1 MANKQQRSSDRQ
13 SSAARGSEDRY
24 FSKAIGHALHILEIF
39 KGETG
44 PHSLSEITRK
54 TALPKSSVF
63 RILRTLEVTGYLE
76 RSSGDRYALSPAMA
90 AQVSNGLAH
99 KLVQVALP
107 FVQGLNREFRETVSV
122 ACLFEN
128 HIEVVL
134 TVPSPERIQMSNV
147 QGGIIPP
154 YASSLGKC
162 IVAHQPESCRHRLL
176 STYGITPFTPKTIT
190 SELELNKEY
199 EKVRK
204 QGYSID
210 LEETAVGGC
219 CFAGPIHYG
228 GKVIAAISISVPKM
242 RCHSQEKFINAVVSP
257 AAAISSKLCSA

>member
-1 MANKQQRSSDRQ
+1 MPKRQQEGIDSQPPTLQNK
-13 SSAARGSEDRY
+13 GERY
-24 FSKAIGHALHILEIF
+24 FSKAIGHALNILEIF
-39 KGETG
+39 KQEAV
-44 PHSLSEITRK
+44 PYSLSDITRK
-54 TALPKSSVF
+54 TRLPKSSVF
-63 RILRTLEVTGYLE
+63 RILRTLEVAGYIE
-76 RSSGDRYALSPAMA
+76 RSSGDRYAISPAMA

-99 KLVQVALP
+99 KLVRAALP

-134 TVPSPERIQMSNV
+134 TVPSPEKIQMSNV
-147 QGGIIPP
+147 LGGIIPP

-190 SELELNKEY
+190 RELELNKEY

-219 CFAGPIHYG
+219 CFAAPIYYG
-228 GKVIAAISISVPKM
+228 DKVIAAISISVPKM
-242 RCHSQEKFINAVVSP
+242 RCQSQERFIKAVVSP
-257 AAAISSKLCSA
+257 AAAITSKLCSA

>member
-1 MANKQQRSSDRQ
+1 MLKRQQQRIVRQ
-13 SSAARGSEDRY
+13 PATDLNKGERY
-24 FSKAIGHALHILEIF
+24 FSKAIAHALNILEIF
-39 KGETG
+39 KQEAR
-44 PHSLSEITRK
+44 PYSLSDVTRK

-63 RILRTLEVTGYLE
+63 RILRTLEVTGYIE
-76 RSSGDRYALSPAMA
+76 RSSGDRYALSPTVA

-107 FVQGLNREFRETVSV
+107 YVQGLNREFRETVSV
-122 ACLFEN
+122 AWLFEN

-134 TVPSPERIQMSNV
+134 SVPSPEKIQMSNV

-162 IVAHQPESCRHRLL
+162 IVAHQLEACRHRLL

-190 SELELNKEY
+190 SEIELNKEY

-204 QGYSID
+204 QGYAVD
-210 LEETAVGGC
+210 LEETAIGGC
-219 CFAGPIHYG
+219 CFAAPIYYG

-242 RCHSQEKFINAVVSP
+242 RCHGQEKFIKAVVSP
-257 AAAISSKLCSA
+257 AAAITSKLCSA

>member
-1 MANKQQRSSDRQ
+1 MSKRQQETIDRQ
-13 SSAARGSEDRY
+13 TAAAHNKGERY
-24 FSKAIGHALHILEIF
+24 FSKTIGHALNILEIF
-39 KGETG
+39 KQEAG
-44 PHSLSEITRK
+44 PYSLSDITRK
-54 TALPKSSVF
+54 TTLPKSSVF
-63 RILRTLEVTGYLE
+63 RILRTLEGAGYIE

-99 KLVQVALP
+99 KLVRVALP
-107 FVQGLNREFRETVSV
+107 FVQGLSREFRETVSV
-122 ACLFEN
+122 AYLFEN

-162 IVAHQPESCRHRLL
+162 IVAHQSESCRHRLL

-190 SELELNKEY
+190 SEVGINKEY

-204 QGYSID
+204 QGYSAD
-210 LEETAVGGC
+210 LEETAIGGC
-219 CFAGPIHYG
+219 CFGAPIHYG
-228 GKVIAAISISVPKM
+228 GKVIAAISISMPKI
-242 RCHSQEKFINAVVSP
+242 RCLGQDKFIKALVSQ
-257 AAAISSKLCSA
+257 AAAISSELSST